1 MEIKTTENKHMH
13 AKVFCYRDE
22 TTNRS
27 SQPEVFCKKGVF
39 NNFEKFTG
47 VLKSVFNKVA
57 GCRVT
62 KCKVAK

>member
-1 MEIKTTENKHMH
+1 M
-13 AKVFCYRDE
+13 
-22 TTNRS
+22 TNRS

-39 NNFEKFTG
+39 NNSEKFTG

-57 GCRVT
+57 ACRVT